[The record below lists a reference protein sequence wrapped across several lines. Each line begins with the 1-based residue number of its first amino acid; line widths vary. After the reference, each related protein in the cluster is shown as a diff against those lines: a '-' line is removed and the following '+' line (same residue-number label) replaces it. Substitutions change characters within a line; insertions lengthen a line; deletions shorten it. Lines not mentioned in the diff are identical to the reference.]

1 MIMTQFVK
9 IDDDQHLVR
18 DAESMLISNT
28 NSAEKQAYYN
38 RKNII
43 KKQNQRLNDLEK
55 SVNDIKSMIQTLLDK
70 AK

>member
-1 MIMTQFVK
+1 MVMTQFVK

-18 DAESMLISNT
+18 DAESMLISNV
-28 NSAEKQAYYN
+28 NNAEKQAYYN